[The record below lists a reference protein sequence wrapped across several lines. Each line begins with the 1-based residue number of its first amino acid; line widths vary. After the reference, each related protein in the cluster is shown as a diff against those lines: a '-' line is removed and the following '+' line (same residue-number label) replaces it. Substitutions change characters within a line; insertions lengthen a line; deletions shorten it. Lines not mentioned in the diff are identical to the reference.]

1 MGFVEECFGN
11 FTEASAICLLPAC
24 INSCRLLRMPRQSP
38 YPQAN
43 DPDGSTDFTFLPL
56 QTAVCSRHAHLSKSL
71 VRILCLVDHRA
82 DDLWSDPGRPMDSRG
97 TVGSPEAARP
107 AAVALDFTD
116 AEAASSPA
124 RIPRRIRRRLL
135 EGKSSGPSSVE
146 EIEAKLREADL
157 RRQVVSWREL
167 GPLILFWRF

>member
-1 MGFVEECFGN
+1 
-11 FTEASAICLLPAC
+11 
-24 INSCRLLRMPRQSP
+24 MPRQSP

-43 DPDGSTDFTFLPL
+43 DPDGSTDFYISAPTNRRLLP
-56 QTAVCSRHAHLSKSL
+56 
-71 VRILCLVDHRA
+71 LCLVDHRA